1 MASGGCAG
9 QHIIN
14 ISGNSLSLSPP
25 RAPPKRHGCLNTE
38 HVTMKMKWDKEIY
51 VTRTD
56 VRSQILPVI
65 TSFFFVFGYSTLPW
79 PNANVTVYRRFAFA
93 FVRNLNA
100 NNKQLNN
107 LNHCCCAIVVH
118 AESDACSVK

>member
-1 MASGGCAG
+1 MRGSTYNK
-9 QHIIN
+9 HIRQFIV
-14 ISGNSLSLSPP
+14 IVTPP

-65 TSFFFVFGYSTLPW
+65 TSFFFGLRIFHVAMAECKRDRVSTIRIC
-79 PNANVTVYRRFAFA
+79 V
-93 FVRNLNA
+93 
-100 NNKQLNN
+100 
-107 LNHCCCAIVVH
+107 CAQFK
-118 AESDACSVK
+118 CK